1 MSDWEKSVI
10 ATVLSDPP
18 AMESTLDLRPSDF
31 TGPNQSIWAEI
42 MVLYNRGQLDSRA
55 LLNSLRSSPDWTRL
69 GNGRTP
75 EEYLAEVMGF
85 RGDTIDVYVEHV
97 LEAAVRRALQANA
110 ALIAAE
116 AADNR
121 RTAADLLDYAEQRIL
136 SLRRDRSVGGM
147 TMSDLIG
154 VFIPRLDGLRAG
166 TIRPAWTPDV
176 VAVRDIIQYAEP
188 AEFILVAAR
197 PGEGKCL
204 GKGTKVVMHD
214 GTMKPVEEIRIGDM
228 LLGPDSLPRRVL
240 STTQGRDMMYWVR
253 QNRGID
259 YRVNANHV
267 LSLKRSKNEGGKKHG
282 EISNLSVRTINRIG
296 KSYLARWK
304 GYKVG
309 VEFSEQATPLEPYF
323 VGLWIGDGTRGRPDI
338 TKPDQEVVEYL
349 SAYAERRGDQLRS
362 DGMTHAITRQRGYR
376 IGETVRGQLN
386 RLDILHKKRIPD
398 LYLRNSRQVRL
409 SLLAGIIDSDGSQTH
424 NGIEITMQ
432 DPDLIQQIKW
442 LADSLGFRTG
452 VHKPRIV
459 SCQTGA
465 RRIAYRMTIHGDFS
479 DCPIRIKRKI
489 PRKSSRHVDWQMT
502 GIRIEQ
508 DKIDDYFGFELD
520 GDGLFLLEDFT
531 VTHNSSY
538 LRYEADEA
546 AVQGQHVTI
555 FNAENDPIEYPRYLI
570 AKRSGVDSMLLKS
583 PRMMNEHQLERVKE
597 AAEALARTPIR
608 IYNAAGMNAS
618 QIVRLAR
625 KSIVEDHT
633 KLIMMDYIQL
643 VSNGIESRVNDI
655 SETSRLFRVCAL
667 QYGVPWMVAAQ
678 LSRAIE
684 TRSRDDANPKL
695 SDLRDSGSLE
705 QDATIVMFPRSWG
718 NAGPVQYGQYPE
730 NLDRAGHLL
739 PRPKAVSV
747 WFHVLKNRN
756 GDTGVSDEVKWS
768 KHLDKFQ
775 TLTEARR

>member
-1 MSDWEKSVI
+1 
-10 ATVLSDPP
+10 
-18 AMESTLDLRPSDF
+18 
-31 TGPNQSIWAEI
+31 
-42 MVLYNRGQLDSRA
+42 
-55 LLNSLRSSPDWTRL
+55 
-69 GNGRTP
+69 
-75 EEYLAEVMGF
+75 
-85 RGDTIDVYVEHV
+85 
-97 LEAAVRRALQANA
+97 
-110 ALIAAE
+110 
-116 AADNR
+116 
-121 RTAADLLDYAEQRIL
+121 
-136 SLRRDRSVGGM
+136 
-147 TMSDLIG
+147 
-154 VFIPRLDGLRAG
+154 
-166 TIRPAWTPDV
+166 
-176 VAVRDIIQYAEP
+176 
-188 AEFILVAAR
+188 
-197 PGEGKCL
+197 
-204 GKGTKVVMHD
+204 
-214 GTMKPVEEIRIGDM
+214 
-228 LLGPDSLPRRVL
+228 
-240 STTQGRDMMYWVR
+240 
-253 QNRGID
+253 
-259 YRVNANHV
+259 
-267 LSLKRSKNEGGKKHG
+267 
-282 EISNLSVRTINRIG
+282 
-296 KSYLARWK
+296 
-304 GYKVG
+304 
-309 VEFSEQATPLEPYF
+309 
-323 VGLWIGDGTRGRPDI
+323 
-338 TKPDQEVVEYL
+338 
-349 SAYAERRGDQLRS
+349 
-362 DGMTHAITRQRGYR
+362 
-376 IGETVRGQLN
+376 
-386 RLDILHKKRIPD
+386 
-398 LYLRNSRQVRL
+398 
-409 SLLAGIIDSDGSQTH
+409 
-424 NGIEITMQ
+424 
-432 DPDLIQQIKW
+432 
-442 LADSLGFRTG
+442 
-452 VHKPRIV
+452 
-459 SCQTGA
+459 
-465 RRIAYRMTIHGDFS
+465 MTIHGDFS

-531 VTHNSSY
+531 VTHNSS
-538 LRYEADEA
+538 
-546 AVQGQHVTI
+546 
-555 FNAENDPIEYPRYLI
+555 YPRYLI

>member
-10 ATVLSDPP
+10 ATVLSDAP
-18 AMESTLDLRPSDF
+18 AMESALDLRPSDF

-42 MVLYNRGQLDSRA
+42 MVLHNRGQLDSRA

-69 GNGRTP
+69 GNGRAP
-75 EEYLAEVMGF
+75 EEYLAEVMSF
-85 RGDTIDVYVEHV
+85 RGDTINVYVEHV

-147 TMSDLIG
+147 TMADLVG

-176 VAVRDIIQYAEP
+176 IAVRDIIQYAEP
-188 AEFILVAAR
+188 AEFMLVAAR
-197 PGEGKCL
+197 PGEGK
-204 GKGTKVVMHD
+204 
-214 GTMKPVEEIRIGDM
+214 
-228 LLGPDSLPRRVL
+228 
-240 STTQGRDMMYWVR
+240 
-253 QNRGID
+253 
-259 YRVNANHV
+259 
-267 LSLKRSKNEGGKKHG
+267 
-282 EISNLSVRTINRIG
+282 
-296 KSYLARWK
+296 
-304 GYKVG
+304 
-309 VEFSEQATPLEPYF
+309 
-323 VGLWIGDGTRGRPDI
+323 
-338 TKPDQEVVEYL
+338 
-349 SAYAERRGDQLRS
+349 
-362 DGMTHAITRQRGYR
+362 
-376 IGETVRGQLN
+376 
-386 RLDILHKKRIPD
+386 
-398 LYLRNSRQVRL
+398 
-409 SLLAGIIDSDGSQTH
+409 
-424 NGIEITMQ
+424 
-432 DPDLIQQIKW
+432 
-442 LADSLGFRTG
+442 
-452 VHKPRIV
+452 
-459 SCQTGA
+459 
-465 RRIAYRMTIHGDFS
+465 
-479 DCPIRIKRKI
+479 
-489 PRKSSRHVDWQMT
+489 
-502 GIRIEQ
+502 
-508 DKIDDYFGFELD
+508 
-520 GDGLFLLEDFT
+520 
-531 VTHNSSY
+531 SSY

-546 AVQGQHVTI
+546 ALRGQHVTI

-583 PRMMNEHQLERVKE
+583 PRMMNEQQLERVKQ
-597 AAEALARTPIR
+597 AAEALARAPIR
-608 IYNAAGMNAS
+608 IYNAAGMNAQ

-625 KSIVEDHT
+625 KAIVEDHT
-633 KLIMMDYIQL
+633 GLIMMDYIQL

-684 TRSRDDANPKL
+684 TRSREDANPKL

-705 QDATIVMFPRSWG
+705 QDATIVMFPRSWA

-730 NLDRAGHLL
+730 NLDRSGHLL

-756 GDTGVSDEVKWS
+756 GDAGVSDEVKWL